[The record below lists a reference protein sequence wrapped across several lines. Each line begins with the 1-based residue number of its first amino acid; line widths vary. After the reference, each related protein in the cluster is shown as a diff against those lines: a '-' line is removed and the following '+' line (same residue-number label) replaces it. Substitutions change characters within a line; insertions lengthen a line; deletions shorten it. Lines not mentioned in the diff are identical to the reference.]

1 MKNLLNSEFKTIK
14 SPLHSKKIGI
24 QIALNCHY
32 RHRANLGGF
41 SLSLLGVHLRVLKL
55 FLVTA
60 MGFVLG
66 MVLAGVGGLSA
77 ETYFFNSDRAENNKK
92 LEKYWSEAG
101 LSYND
106 VTSLISN
113 EKCYSSD
120 KYYKACLNAL
130 AENLS
135 QYQLSLSS
143 ETGRVIKSD
152 IRSQFE
158 EFSEN
163 EALNEYLKIKAKID
177 FEYALKDFYQV
188 EKADRQARLS
198 ADLIN
203 AFMSVYFDPHTYIVP
218 TMYYSQVGS
227 KIERSKYFVGVSYD
241 RRNGDFFIQKVSKNS
256 DADLAGLKLYDKII
270 SINGRRLKNLSY
282 TQVSQI
288 LRDEEVES
296 FKFIVERAGQ
306 NLKISFDR
314 SYRMLS
320 HVQFNVISQPHKYGL
335 LTLSK
340 FSKGVCYEMSEALKL
355 AQAQNLKGL
364 ILDMR
369 DNPGG
374 QLDEASCVAGLF
386 LGKNKKA
393 YYIEY
398 LEESMPNEVVLTS
411 DEQIYSGPL
420 VVLVN
425 HRSASSAESLTG
437 ALQDYKR
444 AMILGRRT
452 FGKGTFQEPEDWLL
466 NDKITLFKTQ
476 GLYLLPSRNSTQAI
490 GVKPDIELPT
500 AGLESREENY
510 FVNPIRL
517 IKKEYPPLKPS
528 ELSKNF
534 DWKKCADQTPSATLS
549 DDLYLRTSINI
560 MNCALG
566 SKPTLAQAEAHT
578 PKLK

>member
-1 MKNLLNSEFKTIK
+1 
-14 SPLHSKKIGI
+14 
-24 QIALNCHY
+24 
-32 RHRANLGGF
+32 
-41 SLSLLGVHLRVLKL
+41 
-55 FLVTA
+55 

-77 ETYFFNSDRAENNKK
+77 ETYFFKSDRAENSKK
-92 LEKYWSEAG
+92 LEKYWAETG
-101 LSYND
+101 LSYSD
-106 VTSLISN
+106 VISLISN

-130 AENLS
+130 SENLS
-135 QYQLSLSS
+135 QYQLTIAP
-143 ETGRVIKSD
+143 ETGRVTKGD
-152 IRSQFE
+152 DRSKFE
-158 EFSEN
+158 ELSES
-163 EALNEYLKIKAKID
+163 EALNEYLKIKAKVD
-177 FEYALKDFYQV
+177 FDYAIKDFYQF
-188 EKADRQARLS
+188 EKADRQPRLS

-218 TMYYSQVGS
+218 SMYYSQVGS

-256 DADLAGLKLYDKII
+256 DADLAGLKLYDKIV

-282 TQVSQI
+282 AQVSQI
-288 LRDEEVES
+288 LRDEEADN
-296 FKFIVERAGQ
+296 FKFVVERDSQ
-306 NLKISFDR
+306 VLKISFDR

-320 HVQFNVISQPHKYGL
+320 HVQFNIISQPHKYGL

-340 FSKGVCYEMSEALKL
+340 FSKGVCYETSEALKT

-374 QLDEASCVAGLF
+374 QLDEASCIAGLF

-398 LEESMPNEVVLTS
+398 LEDSMPNEVVLTS

-420 VVLVN
+420 VILVN
-425 HRSASSAESLTG
+425 HRSASAAESLSG
-437 ALQDYKR
+437 ALQDYNR
-444 AMILGRRT
+444 GMIVGRRT
-452 FGKGTFQEPEDWLL
+452 FGKGTFQEPEDWLM
-466 NDKITLFKTQ
+466 NDKISLFKTQ
-476 GLYLLPSRNSTQAI
+476 GLYLLPSRNTTQAI
-490 GVKPDIELPT
+490 GVKPDIELPVT
-500 AGLESREENY
+500 GMENREENY

-517 IKKEYPPLKPS
+517 VKKEYPALKKS

-534 DWKKCADQTPSATLS
+534 DWKNCEDKKASATLS
-549 DDLYLRTSINI
+549 DDLYLRTSLNI

-566 SKPTLAQAEAHT
+566 SKATLAQAEA
-578 PKLK
+578 KQQLK

>member
-1 MKNLLNSEFKTIK
+1 
-14 SPLHSKKIGI
+14 
-24 QIALNCHY
+24 
-32 RHRANLGGF
+32 
-41 SLSLLGVHLRVLKL
+41 
-55 FLVTA
+55 

-77 ETYFFNSDRAENNKK
+77 ETYFFNSDRAENSKK
-92 LEKYWSEAG
+92 LDQYWAETG

-113 EKCYSSD
+113 KKCYSSG

-130 AENLS
+130 SENLN
-135 QYQLSLSS
+135 QHQLVLNTG
-143 ETGRVIKSD
+143 TGRVNLGSE
-152 IRSQFE
+152 RNQFE
-158 EFSEN
+158 ELTES
-163 EALNEYLKIKAKID
+163 EALSEYLKIKAKID
-177 FEYALKDFYQV
+177 FDYALKDFYQY
-188 EKADRQARLS
+188 EQSDKHPRLS

-203 AFMSVYFDPHTYIVP
+203 GFMSVYFDPHTYIVP
-218 TMYYSQVGS
+218 SSYYSQVGS
-227 KIERSKYFVGVSYD
+227 KIERSKYFVGISYE
-241 RRNGDFFIQKVSKNS
+241 RRNGDFIIQKVSKNS
-256 DADLAGLKLYDKII
+256 DADYAGLKLYDKII
-270 SINGRRLKNLSY
+270 SINGRKLKNLSY

-288 LRDEEVES
+288 LRDEEVAN
-296 FKFIVERAGQ
+296 FKFVVERESQ

-320 HVQFNVISQPHKYGL
+320 HVQFNVLSQSSKYGL

-340 FSKGVCYEMSEALKL
+340 FSKGVCFETSEALKA

-374 QLDEASCVAGLF
+374 QLDEASCIAGLF

-398 LEESMPNEVVLTS
+398 LEENLPNEVVLTS

-425 HRSASSAESLTG
+425 HRSASAAESLSG

-444 AMILGRRT
+444 GTIVGRRT

-466 NDKITLFKTQ
+466 NDKISLFKTQ
-476 GLYLLPSRNSTQAI
+476 GLYLLPSRNTTQAI
-490 GVKPDIELPT
+490 GVKPDIELPA
-500 AGLESREENY
+500 AGLERREEDY
-510 FVNPIRL
+510 FANPIRL
-517 IKKEYPPLKPS
+517 VQKEYPALKKS

-534 DWKKCADQTPSATLS
+534 EWKNCEDKKASAILS
-549 DDLYLRTSINI
+549 DDIYLRTSLNI
-560 MNCALG
+560 MNCALRA
-566 SKPTLAQAEAHT
+566 KATLAQAEAK
-578 PKLK
+578 PQIR

>member
-1 MKNLLNSEFKTIK
+1 
-14 SPLHSKKIGI
+14 
-24 QIALNCHY
+24 
-32 RHRANLGGF
+32 
-41 SLSLLGVHLRVLKL
+41 
-55 FLVTA
+55 

-77 ETYFFNSDRAENNKK
+77 ETYFFNSERAENSKK
-92 LEKYWSEAG
+92 LEKYWAETG
-101 LSYND
+101 LSYSD
-106 VTSLISN
+106 VISLISN

-130 AENLS
+130 SENLS
-135 QYQLSLSS
+135 QYQLTINE
-143 ETGRVIKSD
+143 ETGRVAKSD
-152 IRSQFE
+152 DRGKFE
-158 EFSEN
+158 ELSEN
-163 EALNEYLKIKAKID
+163 EALNEYLKIKAKVD
-177 FEYALKDFYQV
+177 FDYAIKDFYQF
-188 EKADRQARLS
+188 EKADRQPRLS

-218 TMYYSQVGS
+218 SMYYSQVGS

-241 RRNGDFFIQKVSKNS
+241 RRNGEFFVQKVSKNS
-256 DADLAGLKLYDKII
+256 DADLAGLKLFDKIV

-282 TQVSQI
+282 GQVSQI
-288 LRDEEVES
+288 LRDEEAEN
-296 FKFIVERAGQ
+296 FKFIVERDSQ
-306 NLKISFDR
+306 TLKISFDR

-320 HVQFNVISQPHKYGL
+320 HVQFNIISQPHKYGL

-340 FSKGVCYEMSEALKL
+340 FSKGVCYETSEALKT

-374 QLDEASCVAGLF
+374 QLDEASCIAGLF

-420 VVLVN
+420 VILVN
-425 HRSASSAESLTG
+425 HRSASAAESLSG

-444 AMILGRRT
+444 GMIVGRRT
-452 FGKGTFQEPEDWLL
+452 FGKGTFQEPEDWLM
-466 NDKITLFKTQ
+466 NDKISLFKTQ
-476 GLYLLPSRNSTQAI
+476 GLYLLPSRNTTQAI
-490 GVKPDIELPT
+490 GVKPDIELPA
-500 AGLESREENY
+500 AGIESREENY

-517 IKKEYPPLKPS
+517 VKKEYPALKKS

-534 DWKKCADQTPSATLS
+534 DWKNCEDKKASATLS
-549 DDLYLRTSINI
+549 DDLYLRTSLNL

-566 SKPTLAQAEAHT
+566 SKATLAQAEA
-578 PKLK
+578 KQQLK